1 MRRRSMNNNS
11 SCHRWRW
18 LTFLAAIAISLAVA
32 TDAQAKLSFISG
44 VVFLEE
50 DLPAPEGVGN
60 EAIANILGP
69 GRSLA
74 LADDELGESDVSLLI
89 DLIGYV
95 NPTDTVVVRPLLL
108 FFDDPKD
115 EDGFLIAEFL
125 FESNPDTLVG
135 SGVLEL
141 LPSPEGLFGSGSIT
155 AEIIGIG
162 ENTTGVDL
170 SGFVGG
176 QFQLTYNGTEITA
189 GTAPGESPGDP
200 PIGGTVR
207 FGPVSTASFSIA
219 VEIPEPASFLLAAIG
234 MVGLLSMRRT
244 TRTRRRQQPST

>member
-44 VVFLEE
+44 IVFLEE

-74 LADDELGESDVSLLI
+74 LADDELGDADVSLFI

-108 FFDDPKD
+108 FFDDPED

-170 SGFVGG
+170 SDFVGG
-176 QFQLTYNGTEITA
+176 QFQLTYNGVDVTA
-189 GTAPGESPGDP
+189 GTSPTGE
-200 PIGGTVR
+200 GGSAE
-207 FGPVSTASFSIA
+207 FAPVSTASFSMA

-234 MVGLLSMRRT
+234 MVGLLSMRRI